1 MFSSLPE
8 IGDGSRSMMGSGSF
22 RYVRLR
28 WLLVVIVLVAVTPV
42 FALQLY
48 RLQSA
53 SQAALA
59 EAKTRAVSLAGDA
72 ASDHTDLIEKAERM
86 LELLRSLPAVRY
98 ATAECSQIL
107 IGIQGVNPWITTILV
122 TDKDGMVRCHG
133 RPGLVPENLSIG
145 DRAHFRDAVSTRG
158 FATSDIV
165 KGRFIAKPLVPA
177 ALPAFDARGNL
188 ESVISLGIDLQ
199 WVNQAVAQASAK
211 FGGVL
216 LAIDRRGGIIVQQP
230 EIFPG
235 MTGSDLRGQ
244 PLVREILSTTSPPTF
259 EATDPSGEQRIFG
272 ISRLPDSGVTIAVGL
287 LRSEVLG
294 AIDKRFWTDLLLLML
309 VATGSIGMAMLFAEF
324 GVLRGVRVLKTAA
337 QRLKAGKIGLRV
349 QLPAF
354 VAGELHDLAATYNA
368 MTAEFERLAYL
379 DRLTGLPNRRYLERQ
394 IVDRKA
400 GGPDRAQAVLAIDLD
415 GFKPVNDTHGHAI
428 GDRVL
433 TAVARRIVSVV
444 DGRGILARVG
454 GDEFVAIMPLKDG
467 QQRAEARAI
476 AEDIRNALDAEP
488 VELDG
493 LSFAVGCS
501 VGVAIVPEDANSLA
515 GAIVV
520 ADAALY
526 EAKRA
531 GRNRVVDSAPPIIA
545 VDALAEGVTLQPHW
559 ACPELTEPR

>member
-1 MFSSLPE
+1 MVGFQGP
-8 IGDGSRSMMGSGSF
+8 F

-28 WLLVVIVLVAVTPV
+28 WLLVLTVLVAVTPV

-48 RLQSA
+48 WLQSA
-53 SQAALA
+53 SQVALA
-59 EAKTRAVSLAGDA
+59 DAHTRAASLAREA
-72 ASDHTDLIEKAERM
+72 ASDHADLIEKAQRL

-98 ATAECSQIL
+98 ATAECSKIL
-107 IGIQGVNPWITTILV
+107 MGIQGINPWITTILV
-122 TDKDGMVRCHG
+122 TDKDGLVRCHS
-133 RPGLVPENLSIG
+133 RPGIPENLSIA
-145 DRAHFRDAVSTRG
+145 DRAHFRDAVSQRG
-158 FATSDIV
+158 FATSDV
-165 KGRFIAKPLVPA
+165 VLGRFVAKPLVPA
-177 ALPAFDARGNL
+177 ALPAFDARGTL

-199 WVNQAVAQASAK
+199 WVNQVSAQASAK

-235 MTGSDLRGQ
+235 MTGGDQHGQ
-244 PLVREILSTTSPPTF
+244 PLVREVLSATSPTF

-272 ISRLPDSGVTIAVGL
+272 IARLPNSGVTIAVGL
-287 LRSEVLG
+287 LRSEVLE
-294 AIDKRFWTDLLLLML
+294 AIDRTFWTELLLLML
-309 VATGSIGMAMLFAEF
+309 VATGSTGAALLFAEF

-337 QRLKAGKIGLRV
+337 QRLKAGKIGVRV
-349 QLPAF
+349 HLPSL

-394 IVDRKA
+394 LIDRKI
-400 GGPDRAQAVLAIDLD
+400 GGRDRAQAVLAIDLD

-433 TAVARRIVSVV
+433 TAVARRIASAV

-476 AEDIRNALDAEP
+476 AEEIRNALDADP
-488 VELDG
+488 IELDG
-493 LSFAVGCS
+493 LSFRVGCS
-501 VGVAIVPEDANSLA
+501 VGVAIVPEDAMSLA

-531 GRNRVVDSAPPIIA
+531 GRNRVADNAPPIIT

-559 ACPELTEPR
+559 ACPEAVEPH

>member
-1 MFSSLPE
+1 M
-8 IGDGSRSMMGSGSF
+8 IGIEAPF

-28 WLLVVIVLVAVTPV
+28 WLLVLTVLVAVTPV

-59 EAKTRAVSLAGDA
+59 DANGRAASLARDA
-72 ASDHTDLIEKAERM
+72 ATDHAELIKKAERL

-98 ATAECSQIL
+98 ATAECTQIL
-107 IGIQGVNPWITTILV
+107 MGIQGINPWITTILV
-122 TDKDGMVRCHG
+122 TDKNGLVRCHG

-145 DRAHFRDAVSTRG
+145 DRVHFREAVSTRR
-158 FATSDIV
+158 FAISDV
-165 KGRFIAKPLVPA
+165 VLGRFVIKPLVPA
-177 ALPAFDARGNL
+177 ALPAFDVLGNL

-199 WVNQAVAQASAK
+199 WVNQVAAQAGAK

-216 LAIDRRGGIIVQQP
+216 LAIDSRGGIIVQQP

-235 MTGSDLRGQ
+235 MTGGDQRRQ
-244 PLVREILSTTSPPTF
+244 PLVQEILAATSPTF
-259 EATDPSGEQRIFG
+259 EAIDPSGELRIFG

-287 LRSEVLG
+287 LRSEVLE

-309 VATGSIGMAMLFAEF
+309 VATGSIGAAMLFAEF

-349 QLPAF
+349 HLPSF

-394 IVDRKA
+394 IVDRTA
-400 GGPDRAQAVLAIDLD
+400 GGRDRAQAVLAIDLD

-433 TAVARRIVSVV
+433 TAVARRIASVV
-444 DGRGILARVG
+444 DERGMLARVG
-454 GDEFVAIMPLKDG
+454 GDEFIAIMPLKDG
-467 QQRAEARAI
+467 QERAQARVI
-476 AEDIRNALDAEP
+476 AEDIRNALDADP

-493 LSFAVGCS
+493 LSFRVGCS
-501 VGVAIVPEDANSLA
+501 VGVAIVPEDAKSLA

-531 GRNRVVDSAPPIIA
+531 GRNRVVDNAPSIIA
-545 VDALAEGVTLQPHW
+545 VDTLAEGVTLQPHW
-559 ACPELTEPR
+559 ACPEVVEPR

>member
-1 MFSSLPE
+1 
-8 IGDGSRSMMGSGSF
+8 
-22 RYVRLR
+22 
-28 WLLVVIVLVAVTPV
+28 
-42 FALQLY
+42 
-48 RLQSA
+48 
-53 SQAALA
+53 
-59 EAKTRAVSLAGDA
+59 
-72 ASDHTDLIEKAERM
+72 
-86 LELLRSLPAVRY
+86 
-98 ATAECSQIL
+98 
-107 IGIQGVNPWITTILV
+107 
-122 TDKDGMVRCHG
+122 MVRCHS
-133 RPGLVPENLSIG
+133 RPGIPENLSIA
-145 DRAHFRDAVSTRG
+145 DRAHFRDAVGQRG
-158 FATSDIV
+158 FATSDV
-165 KGRFIAKPLVPA
+165 VVGRFVVKPLVPA

-199 WVNQAVAQASAK
+199 WVNQVAAQASAK

-216 LAIDRRGGIIVQQP
+216 LALDRRGGIIVQQP

-235 MTGSDLRGQ
+235 MTGGDQFGQ
-244 PLVREILSTTSPPTF
+244 PLVREILSATSPTF

-287 LRSEVLG
+287 LRSEVLEV
-294 AIDKRFWTDLLLLML
+294 IDKRFWAELLLLML
-309 VATGSIGMAMLFAEF
+309 VATGSTGAAMLFAEF

-337 QRLKAGKIGLRV
+337 QRLKAGKIGVRV
-349 QLPAF
+349 QLPF
-354 VAGELHDLAATYNA
+354 LVADELHDLAATYNA

-394 IVDRKA
+394 IIDRKA
-400 GGPDRAQAVLAIDLD
+400 GGRDRAQAVLAIDLD

-467 QQRAEARAI
+467 RERAEARAI
-476 AEDIRNALDAEP
+476 AEEIRNALDTDP
-488 VELDG
+488 IELDG
-493 LSFAVGCS
+493 LRFSVGCS
-501 VGVAIVPEDANSLA
+501 VGVAIVPEDAKSIA

-531 GRNRVVDSAPPIIA
+531 GRNRVVDNAPPIIA

-559 ACPELTEPR
+559 ACPETADQR

>member
-1 MFSSLPE
+1 
-8 IGDGSRSMMGSGSF
+8 MMGSQAPT

-28 WLLVVIVLVAVTPV
+28 WLLVLTVLVAVTPV

-59 EAKTRAVSLAGDA
+59 EANARAASLARDA
-72 ASDHTDLIEKAERM
+72 ASDHAELIEKAQLL

-98 ATAECSQIL
+98 ATSECSQIL
-107 IGIQGVNPWITTILV
+107 MGIQGINPWITTILV
-122 TDKDGMVRCHG
+122 TDKDGFVRCHS
-133 RPGLVPENLSIG
+133 RPGLVPENLNIG
-145 DRAHFRDAVSTRG
+145 DRAHFRDAVKTRR
-158 FATSDIV
+158 FAVSDVI
-165 KGRFIAKPLVPA
+165 KGRFVIKPLVPV
-177 ALPAFDARGNL
+177 ALPAFDVLGNL

-199 WVNQAVAQASAK
+199 WVNQVAAQASAK

-216 LAIDRRGGIIVQQP
+216 LAVDSRGGIIVQQP

-235 MTGSDLRGQ
+235 MTGGDQHGQ
-244 PLVREILSTTSPPTF
+244 PLIREILSATSPTF
-259 EATDPSGEQRIFG
+259 EAIDPSGEQRIFG

-287 LRSEVLG
+287 LRSEVLE

-309 VATGSIGMAMLFAEF
+309 VATGSIGAAMLFAEF
-324 GVLRGVRVLKTAA
+324 GVLRGVWVLKTAA

-349 QLPAF
+349 HLPSF

-379 DRLTGLPNRRYLERQ
+379 DRLTGLPNRRYLERR
-394 IVDRKA
+394 IIDRTAA
-400 GGPDRAQAVLAIDLD
+400 GRDRAQAVLAIDLD

-433 TAVARRIVSVV
+433 TAVARRIASVV
-444 DGRGILARVG
+444 DERGILARVG

-467 QQRAEARAI
+467 QQRAQARAI
-476 AEDIRNALDAEP
+476 AEDIRNALDADP
-488 VELDG
+488 FELDG
-493 LSFAVGCS
+493 LSFRVGCS
-501 VGVAIVPEDANSLA
+501 VGVAIVPEDAKSLA

-531 GRNRVVDSAPPIIA
+531 GRNRVVDNAPSIIA
-545 VDALAEGVTLQPHW
+545 VDTLAEGVTLQPHW
-559 ACPELTEPR
+559 VCPEAVEPR